1 MAKRDVSALAALM
14 DRERQL
20 LLSGDLAALARLVP
34 EKTRLAAALPR
45 AGADRDAVEALSRS
59 AHRNARLLSA
69 ALSGIQSAQLRLSA
83 ARETPPNLKT
93 YDRGGRRQTLGS
105 AGIRHDHKA

>member
-1 MAKRDVSALAALM
+1 MTRRDVRALASLM
-14 DRERQL
+14 DRERRL

-34 EKTRLAAALPR
+34 EKTRLAAALPS
-45 AGADRDAVEALSRS
+45 AGVDRETVEALSRS
-59 AHRNARLLSA
+59 AHRNARLLAA

-83 ARETPPNLKT
+83 ARDTPPNLET
-93 YDRGGRRQTLGS
+93 YDRGGRRQTLGG